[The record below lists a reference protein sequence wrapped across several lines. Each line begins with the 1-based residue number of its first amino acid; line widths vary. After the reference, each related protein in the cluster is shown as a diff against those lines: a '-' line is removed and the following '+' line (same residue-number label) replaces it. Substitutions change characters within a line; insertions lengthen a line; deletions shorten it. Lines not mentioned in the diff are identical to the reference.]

1 MDVTIANTPG
11 SYLTEQADRKTVLP
25 AKVVTSGEQ
34 KKIEDMPGGLE
45 EDREGVAVES
55 NKNGNRGEI

>member
-1 MDVTIANTPG
+1 MTASTPG
-11 SYLTEQADRKTVLP
+11 SYLTEQGDRKTVLP

-34 KKIEDMPGGLE
+34 KEVEDLPGGLE
-45 EDREGVAVES
+45 DDREGAAVES